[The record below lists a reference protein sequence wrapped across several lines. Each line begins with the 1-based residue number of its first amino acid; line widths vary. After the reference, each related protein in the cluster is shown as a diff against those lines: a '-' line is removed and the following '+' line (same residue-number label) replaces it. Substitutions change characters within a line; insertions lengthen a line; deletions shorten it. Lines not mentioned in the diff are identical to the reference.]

1 MFIIRRV
8 RGIIL
13 EFKKELNRT
22 QNERGRKNAYL
33 VILIFI
39 ITIRRKKCE
48 SMSVFQFWRPKSEQW
63 SDKIFERYAFA
74 YNLEE

>member
-8 RGIIL
+8 GGIIL

-48 SMSVFQFWRPKSEQW
+48 PVSVFQFWCPKSEQ
-63 SDKIFERYAFA
+63 
-74 YNLEE
+74 